1 MLREREKPECG
12 QAALESSWWRGVS
25 VANAVVHSTIRVDLP
40 GVRSQMTRLPISDDP
55 PLSHLAPS
63 RWFWCGSPLWLFSRM
78 LLSYASL
85 HLSLYSMCAR
95 HYCVN
100 TRLSFLVGRL
110 NSADLKELLLK
121 TALKLGQVS
130 HDTPKNVRTA
140 ILSLATICYSGACCI

>member
-1 MLREREKPECG
+1 MVFERT
-12 QAALESSWWRGVS
+12 SRWRGV
-25 VANAVVHSTIRVDLP
+25 VANAVCIRRLELICPVVDLP
-40 GVRSQMTRLPISDDP
+40 GVRSARWSISDDP
-55 PLSHLAPS
+55 PSPTSLL
-63 RWFWCGSPLWLFSRM
+63 RWFWWFSLM
-78 LLSYASL
+78 AFLSYAVCSSL

-140 ILSLATICYSGACCI
+140 ILSLKHICYSGACCI